1 MQVKRIPISPPYS
14 RSKWHTTLPQIL
26 FPEAKISYN
35 VYGFP
40 MLPGL
45 RGTGLN
51 PSTSLSQAGAVQT
64 WLRPGNMGR
73 SDRRELSR
81 EPRCYVTYELNLLN
95 LQVLLYSCILL
106 QST

>member
-1 MQVKRIPISPPYS
+1 MADVASGASGSGQLRVEPGARWPKERAQ
-14 RSKWHTTLPQIL
+14 RAIL
-26 FPEAKISYN
+26 AI

-95 LQVLLYSCILL
+95 LQVL
-106 QST
+106 